1 MSRNK
6 NAMARYLALDR
17 CFSRGWRRRFYIED
31 LVEECSRTLLDSTG
45 SATGIS
51 RRQVLDD
58 IYEEVDWAYLAK
70 NYFGKSRSWLYHKFS
85 GRNGAQQADFSDVD
99 RDRLRAALKDIAAR
113 VGAAADRL

>member
-6 NAMARYLALDR
+6 NAMTRYLALDR

-51 RRQVLDD
+51 RRRG
-58 IYEEVDWAYLAK
+58 ARRHLAH
-70 NYFGKSRSWLYHKFS
+70 G
-85 GRNGAQQADFSDVD
+85 
-99 RDRLRAALKDIAAR
+99 
-113 VGAAADRL
+113 

>member
-1 MSRNK
+1 MSRTK

-31 LVEECSRTLLDSTG
+31 LVEECSRTLPDSTG

-58 IYEEVDWAYLAK
+58 I
-70 NYFGKSRSWLYHKFS
+70 KFMES
-85 GRNGAQQADFSDVD
+85 SEGWSIPPERWHG
-99 RDRLRAALKDIAAR
+99 LAAR
-113 VGAAADRL
+113 SCCGTGGTSRPTPTRPATPLGGR